1 MTLVLKNWLRSRL
14 KNLVNRNEL
23 TVHLDNN
30 IDIVSEQRLRRQI
43 ASQYLSGQGIEV
55 GALHSPLDIPDD
67 VKVSYVDRMPVDEL
81 RKQYPEL
88 AGYDLVKVDIIDD
101 GENLLSIADS
111 SVDFVI
117 ANHMIEHCQ
126 NPIGAIEQHLR
137 VLKPNGILYLAVP
150 DMRYTFDRDR
160 PVTSLEHLIRDYTD
174 SPLWSVNSHFEEW
187 SRLVEKVPDDQVASS
202 VAHLIDINY
211 SIHFHVWTQMEFLE
225 LLLYCKQHYFNFEI
239 ELLQKNGVEFITILR
254 KIVFQDIK
262 S

>member
-111 SVDFVI
+111 SVDFV
-117 ANHMIEHCQ
+117 N
-126 NPIGAIEQHLR
+126 
-137 VLKPNGILYLAVP
+137 
-150 DMRYTFDRDR
+150 
-160 PVTSLEHLIRDYTD
+160 VTLSY
-174 SPLWSVNSHFEEW
+174 
-187 SRLVEKVPDDQVASS
+187 K
-202 VAHLIDINY
+202 
-211 SIHFHVWTQMEFLE
+211 
-225 LLLYCKQHYFNFEI
+225 
-239 ELLQKNGVEFITILR
+239 
-254 KIVFQDIK
+254 
-262 S
+262 

>member
-1 MTLVLKNWLRSRL
+1 MTLVLKNWLRCKL
-14 KNLVNRNEL
+14 KNLVNRNEQ

-67 VKVSYVDRMPVDEL
+67 VKVSYVDRMSVDEL

-88 AGYDLVKVDIIDD
+88 AGHDLVKVDIIDD
-101 GENLLSIADS
+101 GENLLAIADS
-111 SVDFVI
+111 SLDFVI

-126 NPIGAIEQHLR
+126 NPIGTIKQHLR
-137 VLKPNGILYLAVP
+137 VLKPNGILYMAVP

-160 PVTSLEHLIRDYTD
+160 PVTSLDHLIRDYTE
-174 SPLWSVNSHFEEW
+174 SPSWSVNSHFEEW
-187 SRLVEKVPDDQVASS
+187 SRLVEKTPEDQVSS
-202 VAHLIDINY
+202 SSTYLMDINY
-211 SIHFHVWTQMEFLE
+211 SIHFHVWTQIEFLE

-239 ELLQKNGVEFITILR
+239 ELLQKNGIEFITILR
-254 KIVFQDIK
+254 KIVFQDVK